1 MLKEIGSEFHFIKS
15 YNSNG
20 IKFPRDGSLTFC
32 GRTAIETVL
41 KKIPKTKTALLP
53 SYCCD
58 SMIEPFRRAGIEV
71 DFFNV
76 NFTSELKIDIKNKS
90 SDVLL
95 WCNYFGFRNEMPN
108 YDGIIIEDIT
118 HSLFSKESY
127 HLRSDYLVASI
138 RKWLPIYCGG
148 YCSVNSN
155 YSLPPQEFIA
165 KKAEAMNLKSQ
176 HLNSFDE
183 EKKAKFLSDFNNSNK
198 WIAENY
204 SNLNIDTYSKD
215 YISSVDVVSIREKRR
230 KNASILYD
238 GLKDKVEFMFDKN
251 QMDCPLFVPII
262 LRKGRDEIRRYL
274 SDNKIYCP
282 IHWPHPNADCKSN
295 LYGLELSLVCDQR
308 YNEDDMERIVT
319 TLRNKL

>member
-1 MLKEIGSEFHFIKS
+1 MLKEIGSEFHFIKP

-71 DFFNV
+71 AFFNV

-118 HSLFSKESY
+118 HSLFSKQSH

>member
-1 MLKEIGSEFHFIKS
+1 MLKEIGSEFHFIRS
-15 YNSNG
+15 DNSNG
-20 IKFPRDGSLTFC
+20 IEFPRNGSLTFC

-41 KKIPKTKTALLP
+41 KEIPKTKSAVLP

-58 SMIEPFRRAGIEV
+58 SMIEPFRRAGIKV
-71 DFFNV
+71 DFFDV
-76 NFTSELKIDIKNKS
+76 NFTNELKIDIVNKS

-95 WCNYFGFRNEMPN
+95 WCNYFGFKNEMPN

-118 HSLFSKESY
+118 HSLFSKESH

-155 YSLPPQEFIA
+155 FTLPPQEFIA
-165 KKAEAMNLKSQ
+165 KKAEAMNLKCNY
-176 HLNSFDE
+176 LNSLNEE
-183 EKKAKFLSDFNNSNK
+183 EKIKFLSDFNSSNK
-198 WIAENY
+198 WLAENY

-215 YISSVDVVSIREKRR
+215 YISSVDVVTIREKRR
-230 KNASILYD
+230 KNATVLYE

-262 LRKGRDEIRRYL
+262 LRKDRDEIRKHL
-274 SDNKIYCP
+274 SANKIYCP
-282 IHWPHPNADCKSN
+282 IHWPRPKENCKSN
-295 LYGLELSLVCDQR
+295 IYDLELSLVCDQR
-308 YNEDDMERIVT
+308 YSEEDMERVVSI
-319 TLRNKL
+319 LKNKL